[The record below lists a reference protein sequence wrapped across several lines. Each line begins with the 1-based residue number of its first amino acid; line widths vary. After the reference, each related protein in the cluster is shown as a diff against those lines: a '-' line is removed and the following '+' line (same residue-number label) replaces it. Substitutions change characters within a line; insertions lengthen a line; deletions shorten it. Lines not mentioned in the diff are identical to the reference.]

1 VEEEYITFRFKGGC
15 LII

>member
-1 VEEEYITFRFKGGC
+1 MEEEYITFRFKGSC